1 MTTAFI
7 LGYMELI
14 WLIAIFNFL
23 IPIIA
28 LISILRSKFEENNKL
43 IWIIVVVF
51 LNLIG
56 AILYF
61 LIGRK
66 QRINTL

>member
-14 WLIAIFNFL
+14 WLVAIFNFI

>member
-1 MTTAFI
+1 MTAAFI
-7 LGYMELI
+7 IGYMELI
-14 WLIAIFNFL
+14 WLIAIINVI
-23 IPIIA
+23 IPVIA

-56 AILYF
+56 AILYYF
-61 LIGRK
+61 IGRK